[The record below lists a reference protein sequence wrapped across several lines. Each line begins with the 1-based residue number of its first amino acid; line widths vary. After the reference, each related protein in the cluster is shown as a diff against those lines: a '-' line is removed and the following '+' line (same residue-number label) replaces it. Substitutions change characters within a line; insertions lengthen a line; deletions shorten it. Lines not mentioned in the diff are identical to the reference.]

1 MSQGVVG
8 LDRQGQKCGMDKYV
22 VLILTAKGH
31 EAPYV
36 GSSSNKHKDGDKEE
50 SITQGNA
57 AAAECVSG
65 CHLGM
70 RG

>member
-1 MSQGVVG
+1 
-8 LDRQGQKCGMDKYV
+8 MDKYV